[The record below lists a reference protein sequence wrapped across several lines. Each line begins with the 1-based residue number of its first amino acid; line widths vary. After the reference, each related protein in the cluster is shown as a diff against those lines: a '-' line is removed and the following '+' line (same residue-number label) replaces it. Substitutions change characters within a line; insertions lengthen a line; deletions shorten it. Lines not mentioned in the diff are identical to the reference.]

1 VIGLI
6 PGGGDLVAGLMAC
19 AMIVEAH
26 RLRVPKV
33 VLLRMLINV
42 GIDLAVGAVPLAG
55 DVADV
60 FWKAN
65 SRNLRLI
72 EHYAGGRRAPTR
84 GDRLFVALVIAAVVV
99 MAAIPFALV
108 LWAAYWIAQ
117 RGLL

>member
-1 VIGLI
+1 
-6 PGGGDLVAGLMAC
+6 MAC
-19 AMIVEAH
+19 AMIVQAH
-26 RLRVPKV
+26 RLRVPRV

-42 GIDLAVGAVPLAG
+42 GIDLAAGTVPVAG

-72 EHYAGGRRAPTR
+72 EQYAGGAVAPSR
-84 GDRLFVALVIAAVVV
+84 GDRVFVTAVVAAVVV
-99 MAAIPFALV
+99 MAAIPFALF

-117 RGLL
+117 RGLF